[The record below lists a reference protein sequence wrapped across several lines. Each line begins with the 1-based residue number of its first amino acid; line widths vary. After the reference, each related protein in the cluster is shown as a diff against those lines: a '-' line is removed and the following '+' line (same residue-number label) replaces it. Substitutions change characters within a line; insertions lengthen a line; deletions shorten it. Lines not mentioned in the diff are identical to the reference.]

1 MAKFKHKNGGI
12 AEVFTELNINRLRAD
27 KNYVEMPENA
37 QLECNEPI
45 KKVTNAQKTKNTVH
59 KSEEVEEKPLQ

>member
-27 KNYVEMPENA
+27 KNYVEVPEN
-37 QLECNEPI
+37 EKRED
-45 KKVTNAQKTKNTVH
+45 KKPLKEK
-59 KSEEVEEKPLQ
+59 KEVEKSHFNRRWLI